1 MREFN
6 LIDGI
11 ASGLIPSAFN
21 WLRIAIERKKGKE
34 KRIYVRLGLNPEL
47 LLMLKESRSRLLSQ
61 CVFYGHQWQ
70 DYVIPDKLVCMRCG
84 IESAR

>member
-1 MREFN
+1 MSGFN

-11 ASGLIPSAFN
+11 ASGLVPSAFDR
-21 WLRIAIERKKGKE
+21 LRIAIERKKGKE
-34 KRIYVRLGLNPEL
+34 KRICFRLGLNPEL

-61 CVFYGHQWQ
+61 CAFYGHQWK